1 MEIVDS
7 FAQGKVEGLISRGLV
22 ATVVAEQNDLNSFQL
37 LFPYDKTNNLGVSSL
52 RNLKINVSYA
62 VLDAIQHKKPQFWAK
77 NIKVASF
84 P

>member
-7 FAQGKVEGLISRGLV
+7 FAQGKVEGRISRGLV

-52 RNLKINVSYA
+52 RNLKINISYA
-62 VLDAIQHKKPQFWAK
+62 ALDAIKLK
-77 NIKVASF
+77 NHSF
-84 P
+84 GP

>member
-7 FAQGKVEGLISRGLV
+7 CAQGTVEGLISRGLV

-37 LFPYDKTNNLGVSSL
+37 LFPYDKTNNLGVSAL
-52 RNLKINVSYA
+52 RNLKINISFA
-62 VLDAIQHKKPQFWAK
+62 ALDAIKLKTQLWAK